1 MRTAQEVFD
10 HHWDAVMAGDMDRL
24 LSDYADDA
32 LFVRPG
38 QVAQGHAEITEFF
51 MDIGGALDGFSIEQV
66 SVTTAEPIV
75 VLEWRGSH
83 DDGRSA
89 SGTDSFVITGDKI
102 RLQTL
107 VFSVD

>member
-38 QVAQGHAEITEFF
+38 MTAQGHAEITEFF
-51 MDIGGALDGFSIEQV
+51 MEIGVALNGFSVEQV
-66 SVTTAEPIV
+66 SVTTDEPIV

-83 DDGRSA
+83 ADGRSA
-89 SGTDSFVITGDKI
+89 SGTDSFVITDGKI
-102 RLQTL
+102 QYQTL
-107 VFSVD
+107 VFSVS